1 MRKPRKFN
9 RHTARKIMAWNLRGR
24 IKTRDGRPV
33 RIVAWDARGA
43 WPIVGL
49 ICFDDLDTEL
59 SWQWTRKGVPYGHSD
74 YSSNDFTLVIELK
87 KNVLSSTARY
97 QRVTKKKKNTS
108 TKPNDHRPR

>member
-9 RHTARKIMAWNLRGR
+9 RHTARKIMTGSLRGR

-33 RIVAWDARGA
+33 RIVAWDARGD

-59 SWQWTRKGVPYGHSD
+59 SWQWTRKGVPFGHSD
-74 YSSNDFTLVIELK
+74 YSTNDFTLVIELQDKSTVSRLRRGPNK
-87 KNVLSSTARY
+87 KRK
-97 QRVTKKKKNTS
+97 RK
-108 TKPNDHRPR
+108 

>member
-9 RHTARKIMAWNLRGR
+9 RHTARKIMAGSLRGR

-33 RIVAWDARGA
+33 RIVAWDARGD

-59 SWQWTRKGVPYGHSD
+59 SWQWTKKGVPFGHSD
-74 YSSNDFTLVIELK
+74 YSTNDFTLVIELQDK
-87 KNVLSSTARY
+87 STVSRL
-97 QRVTKKKKNTS
+97 RRGPNKKKRK
-108 TKPNDHRPR
+108 